1 MKIIKTCIIDGEEL
15 ELSDE
20 QIILELNNTGRG
32 FVTVRTDKDCIGKSA
47 VFEMG
52 EYDHYYKWF
61 DGIVEREQG
70 AENGYK
76 KLFIREKVAV
86 FEKPLNCSHR
96 HITLR
101 DLCAWITSQ
110 TKIPVKVPKADYA
123 DTPISLFTHNGSG
136 YQLLA
141 NIGRQYQIADYM
153 WQQSPDGS
161 LFVGSHKDS
170 RWAGKNIEFDES
182 MTLTSGSNDMTI
194 PITAA
199 IRPGAIIN
207 GNKIQK
213 VELSGDDYVLSWE
226 N

>member
-101 DLCAWITSQ
+101 D
-110 TKIPVKVPKADYA
+110 
-123 DTPISLFTHNGSG
+123 
-136 YQLLA
+136 
-141 NIGRQYQIADYM
+141 
-153 WQQSPDGS
+153 
-161 LFVGSHKDS
+161 
-170 RWAGKNIEFDES
+170 
-182 MTLTSGSNDMTI
+182 
-194 PITAA
+194 
-199 IRPGAIIN
+199 
-207 GNKIQK
+207 
-213 VELSGDDYVLSWE
+213 
-226 N
+226 